1 MLTFGGNFH
10 PSLEGVTLLSSVVTR
25 FRWCS
30 DSRNICNPVQRIG
43 MRHAAGWPS
52 DIAPAASLQT
62 LTFGFFFLQK
72 DFSRSLGGV
81 MVLSSL
87 RMLTFGGN
95 LHQSLEG
102 VTLPSSVVTRF
113 G

>member
-1 MLTFGGNFH
+1 
-10 PSLEGVTLLSSVVTR
+10 
-25 FRWCS
+25 
-30 DSRNICNPVQRIG
+30 
-43 MRHAAGWPS
+43 
-52 DIAPAASLQT
+52 
-62 LTFGFFFLQK
+62 
-72 DFSRSLGGV
+72 